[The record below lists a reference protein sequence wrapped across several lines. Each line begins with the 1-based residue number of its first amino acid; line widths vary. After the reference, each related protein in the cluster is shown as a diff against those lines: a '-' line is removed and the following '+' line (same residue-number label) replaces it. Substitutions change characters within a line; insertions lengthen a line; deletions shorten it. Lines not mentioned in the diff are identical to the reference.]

1 MWAAEHCR
9 GLEPCGPKQAG
20 CRSHW
25 GCGPQAGVGGAEGG
39 DLHRDGQRQRP
50 ARAASTHR
58 RGDPEDKRVGPGP
71 QFPSGE
77 KGDQVTEASAPPV
90 LKVPLT
96 HVQREKG
103 VAGNV
108 IPTAWAHLQ
117 PQEEGWGE
125 RADRSSSVHVT
136 AYTHTHQ
143 TKLTLAHSSAQARR
157 RCGQLNT
164 SGSLSAQQGGFS
176 CCHLAPRPTRAHP
189 SF

>member
-1 MWAAEHCR
+1 MW
-9 GLEPCGPKQAG
+9 PQASWG
-20 CRSHW
+20 YRSHW

-39 DLHRDGQRQRP
+39 DLHWDGQRQRP

-58 RGDPEDKRVGPGP
+58 QGDPEDKRVGPGP

-77 KGDQVTEASAPPV
+77 QGDQVTEASAPPV

-136 AYTHTHQ
+136 TYIHTSDQTHTC
-143 TKLTLAHSSAQARR
+143 TLTSPSPQ

-164 SGSLSAQQGGFS
+164 SGSLSAQQGAF
-176 CCHLAPRPTRAHP
+176 
-189 SF
+189 